1 MANFNPLKIT
11 SYNCQGVKDR
21 NYNYLHNLFINCDM
35 LLLQET
41 WLYNFEHS
49 IFNNILQSCQ
59 YHAISSMDEGNVIHH
74 GRPHGGTAII
84 WHQNINLSVVPINTL
99 SKRICAVH
107 IKGDMFDCIFASI
120 YMPNDDNSNKN
131 FEIFGDV
138 LHEISTLISLYEDSD
153 IILGGDFNVD
163 FSRNYSRNLNIFKHF
178 LNDEELLCPSTQLP
192 PNNFTCEDVIGNRS
206 L

>member
-21 NYNYLHNLFINCDM
+21 NYNYLNELFNNCDV

-49 IFNNILQSCQ
+49 IFNNILQPCQ
-59 YHAISSMDEGNVIHH
+59 YHAISSMDEGNVVRH
-74 GRPHGGTAII
+74 GRPHGGCAII

-99 SKRICAVH
+99 SKRLCAVH
-107 IKGDMFDCIFASI
+107 IKGDTFDCIFASI
-120 YMPNDDNSNKN
+120 YMPNDDNSNN
-131 FEIFGDV
+131 SFEIFGDV
-138 LHEISTLISLYEDSD
+138 LYEISTLISLYENSD

-163 FSRNYSRNLNIFKHF
+163 FSRNHSRNLNIFKHF
-178 LNDEELLCPSTQLP
+178 LND
-192 PNNFTCEDVIGNRS
+192 
-206 L
+206 